1 MRDDMNKVV
10 IERTRT
16 GGKGGSRK
24 AYDKASLPREK
35 RSFKGVDV
43 DLRPKHES
51 MRKKHVVN
59 GDPKEFSDLLGP
71 LEGYLFSKV
80 GEPWNDVWSDI
91 CKVLKGNSLQAAH
104 IKGHVK
110 QMVGGIPHSGESYF
124 RAEDWFSPG
133 SRYGRCV
140 YVNENGILC
149 KKEGESFK
157 RKKAVFHYYRESD
170 TVEYHKLNGCWFRV
184 EIAPYEVEKKYNRYS
199 NYAYTRTEIHYS
211 VVDKRAL
218 SKKEIKK
225 LKLNGRT
232 ETVAPKLTLE
242 EKDGDNRTDR

>member
-1 MRDDMNKVV
+1 MRYDMNKVV
-10 IERTRT
+10 IERPRY

-24 AYDKASLPREK
+24 TYDKASLPREK

-51 MRKKHVVN
+51 MRKKHRVN
-59 GDPKEFSDLLGP
+59 GDAKEFSDLLGP

-91 CKVLKGNSLQAAH
+91 CSVLKGNSLQAAH

-110 QMVGGIPHSGESYF
+110 QMVGGIPHSGECYF

-140 YVNENGILC
+140 YVDEDGILR
-149 KKEGESFK
+149 KSEGESYK
-157 RKKAVFHYYRESD
+157 RKKETYHYYRESD
-170 TVEYHKLNGCWFRV
+170 TVEYHKLNGAWFRV
-184 EIAPYEVEKKYNRYS
+184 EIGSEDKERRWQGWGGYWHTRGYTHYFPLSKK
-199 NYAYTRTEIHYS
+199 
-211 VVDKRAL
+211 AL
-218 SKKEIKK
+218 NKKEIKK
-225 LKLNGRT
+225 LRLNDRT
-232 ETVAPKLTLE
+232 ETIAPKLTLE
-242 EKDGDNRTDR
+242 D

>member
-10 IERTRT
+10 IERPRY

-24 AYDKASLPREK
+24 TYEKASLPREK

-71 LEGYLFSKV
+71 LEGYLFSKA

-91 CKVLKGNSLQAAH
+91 CKVLKGNALQAAH

-110 QMVGGIPHSGESYF
+110 QMVGGIPHSGETYF
-124 RAEDWFSPG
+124 PPDGYGKPG
-133 SRYGRCV
+133 SRYGSCV
-140 YVNENGILC
+140 YVDDDGILR
-149 KKEGESFK
+149 KQEGESYK
-157 RKKAVFHYYRESD
+157 REKEIFHYYRESD
-170 TVEYHKLNGCWFRV
+170 TVEYHKLNGAWFRV
-184 EIAPYEVEKKYNRYS
+184 EIGSEDKERRWQGWGGYWHTRGYTYYYPISKK
-199 NYAYTRTEIHYS
+199 
-211 VVDKRAL
+211 AL

-225 LKLNGRT
+225 LGLNKKT
-232 ETVAPKLTLE
+232 ETIAPKLTLE
-242 EKDGDNRTDR
+242 KD